1 LKAVVYIIIYY
12 QYLIEFGCESLVK
25 ARCWFTGGRG
35 VEMGGGMTPYH
46 IPLRASQHKRGLT
59 SHVSC
64 HESSSMVSPA
74 DVLLLREAMKP

>member
-1 LKAVVYIIIYY
+1 
-12 QYLIEFGCESLVK
+12 
-25 ARCWFTGGRG
+25 
-35 VEMGGGMTPYH
+35 MGGGMTPYH